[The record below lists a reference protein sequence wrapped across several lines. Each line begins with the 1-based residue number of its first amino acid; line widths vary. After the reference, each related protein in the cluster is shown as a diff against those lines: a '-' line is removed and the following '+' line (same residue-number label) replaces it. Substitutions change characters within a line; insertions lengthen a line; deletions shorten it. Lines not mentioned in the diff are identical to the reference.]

1 METALQTGSPAAL
14 PRSARFDGS
23 IVAVALAGVCTFLD
37 VYPTQALLPSL
48 RRIFHAGEI
57 EISLTVSATTLAV
70 ALAAP
75 LVGLLAERVGRK
87 RVIVPALFGL
97 CIPTALAATATSLH
111 ALIFWRFAQGLF
123 IPGIIAVMIAYI
135 GEEWPA
141 KGVGFA
147 MSAYVS
153 GTVLGGFL
161 GRFIAGQASTYL
173 GWRWAFIALGAL
185 TLTGAVAVWRWLPPS
200 TNFVP
205 STSATS
211 SLRAG
216 LSHFSNRRVVATFGM
231 GFCMLFT
238 LVGTLTYA
246 NFYLA
251 NPPFRLNAAQ
261 LGSIF
266 TIYLLGLV
274 VTPTAGR
281 YLDRNGFR
289 KTILLA
295 YALAVCGLLLTLR
308 ASLPVIIAGLAL
320 LSSGMFVFQS
330 TASTQVGIVAGRA
343 RSSAAGLYV
352 TFYYAGGSLGAI
364 IPGWFWI
371 HGGWP
376 ATVAFLTV
384 TPTLAVL
391 LGFLSSRPSEP
402 PPQHSEMIIP
412 VE

>member
-1 METALQTGSPAAL
+1 M
-14 PRSARFDGS
+14 
-23 IVAVALAGVCTFLD
+23 
-37 VYPTQALLPSL
+37 
-48 RRIFHAGEI
+48 
-57 EISLTVSATTLAV
+57 
-70 ALAAP
+70 
-75 LVGLLAERVGRK
+75 
-87 RVIVPALFGL
+87 
-97 CIPTALAATATSLH
+97 
-111 ALIFWRFAQGLF
+111 
-123 IPGIIAVMIAYI
+123 
-135 GEEWPA
+135 
-141 KGVGFA
+141 
-147 MSAYVS
+147 
-153 GTVLGGFL
+153 
-161 GRFIAGQASTYL
+161 GRFIAGQASTHL
-173 GWRWAFIALGAL
+173 GWRWAFVALGAL
-185 TLTGAVAVWRWLPPS
+185 TLMGAVAVWRLLPPS

-216 LSHFSNRRVVATFGM
+216 LSHFSNPRVVATFGM

-266 TIYLLGLV
+266 TIYLLGLI

-289 KTILLA
+289 KTVLLA
-295 YALAVCGLLLTLR
+295 YALAIFGLLLTLR

-364 IPGWFWI
+364 LPGWFWLR
-371 HGGWP
+371 GGWP
-376 ATVAFLTV
+376 ATVAFLLV

-391 LGFLSSRPSEP
+391 LGFLGSRPSEP
-402 PPQHSEMIIP
+402 PPPHSEIIIP